1 MPVNGNAD
9 IMAARKTGWE
19 FATRL
24 GFSPTEATLIA
35 AITSELARILIHG
48 SGRGRITFHVLDDG
62 GKRGLEVVARRRDA
76 DESQPEPATAEHRE
90 LAGVGRLVDEF
101 TVVSEEK
108 SGTVVTLRKWR

>member
-1 MPVNGNAD
+1 
-9 IMAARKTGWE
+9 MAARKTGWE

-48 SGRGRITFHVLDDG
+48 SRQGRITFHVLDNG
-62 GKRGLEVVARRRDA
+62 GKRGLEVIARRQDA
-76 DESQPEPATAEHRE
+76 DDSLPETADTTEGRH
-90 LAGVGRLVDEF
+90 LAGVGRLMDEF
-101 TVVSEEK
+101 TVASEQN